1 MDKQKIDG
9 TNLVSLMSMLESK
22 DGMARKKAREAL
34 VKIGEPAVS
43 SLITALEQSKT
54 DQVRW
59 EAAKALGTIG
69 DEESIPALV
78 KALEDL
84 NADVAWLAAVGLKK
98 FKMTAWPYLLRV
110 LVENGA
116 KSALLCQGAYHVL
129 QNQKGDEFK
138 DLLAALVKALEIG
151 TVPGSAEVAANELL
165 KRIKIKQ

>member
-1 MDKQKIDG
+1 MDKQKVDG
-9 TNLVSLMSMLESK
+9 TNLGSLMNILESK
-22 DGMARKKAREAL
+22 DGLARKKAREAL

-69 DEESIPALV
+69 NEESIPALV

-98 FKMTAWPYLLRV
+98 FKKAAWPYLLRA

-116 KSALLCQGAYHVL
+116 KSALLCQGAHHVF

-138 DLLAALVKALEIG
+138 DLLAPLVKALEIG
-151 TVPGSAEVAANELL
+151 TVSGSAAVAANDMLT
-165 KRIKIKQ
+165 RMNIK